1 MRVCHVKSAC
11 FDDPNLVSTA
21 GLVPVMALAQRAG
34 LAGLVAEHVSVPGS
48 AGAHA
53 PGKVAAVV
61 AGMVAGADSFEDLT
75 VLRHGAMGRLL
86 AGAPAPTT
94 LGTHLRAYAFGHVR
108 QLDAVASRVLANL
121 AAMTPV
127 LDGVE
132 PVAWIDVDDTIKAM
146 HGYAQQGVAY
156 GYCKVK
162 GLNAQLAVLSTPLA
176 APVIAGVRLR
186 KGNVASA
193 HGAPR
198 LIADAVATARRCGA
212 GRMVTV
218 RADSA
223 YYQRPVVAAA
233 RAAGARFSITA
244 RSNPQITKAIA
255 SIDPQAWTAIKYPHA
270 VFDELAGGWV
280 SDAAVA
286 EVPAFTAFTSR
297 PKAQQV
303 TARLIVRRVKRLN
316 PAAGAGQGE
325 LFDTYRYHA
334 VFTDSAETMLDA
346 EAHHRDHAIVEQVIA
361 DLKNGP
367 LAHLPSGVFTANA
380 AWTTLAT
387 IAFNLTRAAA
397 TLAGRAHARATT
409 ATIRRRLIHVAARV
423 VTSARRL
430 HLHLPQT
437 WPWAAGFTALFEAT
451 CGPPPAA
458 ST

>member
-1 MRVCHVKSAC
+1 MKSAH

-34 LAGLVAEHVSVPGS
+34 LGALVDEHVSVPGP

-53 PGKVAAVV
+53 GAKIGAVV
-61 AGMVAGADSFEDLT
+61 AGMVVGADSFEDLA
-75 VLRHGAMGRLL
+75 VLRHGAMPRLL

-94 LGTHLRAYAFGHVR
+94 LGTHLRAYRFGHVR
-108 QLDAVASRVLANL
+108 QLDAVATKVLAAL
-121 AAMTPV
+121 ARSTPV
-127 LDGVE
+127 LAGVGQ
-132 PVAWIDVDDTIKAM
+132 VAWIDVDDTIKAM

-156 GYCKVK
+156 GYSGVK

-176 APVIAGVRLR
+176 APVVAGVRLR

-193 HGAPR
+193 HGAPK

-212 GRMVTV
+212 GELVTV

-244 RSNPQITKAIA
+244 RTNPQVTKAIA
-255 SIDPQAWTAIKYPHA
+255 SIGETAWTPIKYPKA

-286 EVPAFTAFTSR
+286 EVPVFTAFTSR

-316 PAAGAGQGE
+316 PAAPTGQGE
-325 LFDTYRYHA
+325 LFDTFRYHA
-334 VFTDSAETMLDA
+334 IFTDSAETMLDA

-397 TLAGRAHARATT
+397 TLAGVGLAKATT

-423 VTSARRL
+423 VSTARRL
-430 HLHLPQT
+430 HLHLPAT
-437 WPWAAGFTALFEAT
+437 WPWAAAFNNLFEAT
-451 CGPPPAA
+451 CGPPPTP

>member
-1 MRVCHVKSAC
+1 MKSAR

-34 LAGLVAEHVSVPGS
+34 LGALVEAHVSVPGP

-53 PGKVAAVV
+53 PAKVAAVV
-61 AGMVAGADSFEDLT
+61 AGMVAGADSIEDLA
-75 VLRHGAMGRLL
+75 VLRHGAMRRLL
-86 AGAPAPTT
+86 AGTPAPTT
-94 LGTHLRAYAFGHVR
+94 LGTHLRAYRFGHVR
-108 QLDAVASRVLANL
+108 QLDAVATRVLAAL
-121 AAMTPV
+121 ARSTPV
-127 LDGVE
+127 LAGVGQ
-132 PVAWIDVDDTIKAM
+132 VAWIDVDDTIKAM

-156 GYCKVK
+156 GYSKVK
-162 GLNAQLAVLSTPLA
+162 GLNAQLAVLSTPIS
-176 APVIAGVRLR
+176 APVVAGARLR

-193 HGAPR
+193 HGAPK

-212 GRMVTV
+212 AGLVTV

-223 YYQRPVVAAA
+223 YYQRPVVAAV

-244 RSNPQITKAIA
+244 RTNPQITKAITG
-255 SIDPQAWTAIKYPHA
+255 IDADAWTPIKYPKA
-270 VFDELAGGWV
+270 VFDAHAGGWV

-286 EVPAFTAFTSR
+286 EVPVFTAFTSR

-316 PAAGAGQGE
+316 PAAPTGQGE

-334 VFTDSAETMLDA
+334 VFTDSAETMLQA
-346 EAHHRDHAIVEQVIA
+346 EAHHRDHAIVEHVIA

-380 AWTTLAT
+380 AWTTLAA

-397 TLAGRAHARATT
+397 TLTGVGMAKATT

-423 VTSARRL
+423 VTTARRL
-430 HLHLPQT
+430 HLHLPAT
-437 WPWAAGFTALFEAT
+437 WPWAAAFTILFEAT
-451 CGPPPAA
+451 CGPPRPA
-458 ST
+458 SP

>member
-1 MRVCHVKSAC
+1 VKSAH

-34 LAGLVAEHVSVPGS
+34 LAGLVDEHVSVPGP

-53 PGKVAAVV
+53 GAKIGAVV
-61 AGMVAGADSFEDLT
+61 AGMVVGADSFEDLA
-75 VLRHGAMGRLL
+75 VLRHGAMPRLL

-94 LGTHLRAYAFGHVR
+94 LGTHLRAYRFGHVR
-108 QLDAVASRVLANL
+108 QLDAVATKVLAAL
-121 AAMTPV
+121 ARSTPV
-127 LDGVE
+127 LAGVGQ
-132 PVAWIDVDDTIKAM
+132 VAWIDVDDTIKAM

-156 GYCKVK
+156 GYSGVK

-176 APVIAGVRLR
+176 APVVAGVRLR

-193 HGAPR
+193 HGAPK

-212 GRMVTV
+212 GELVTV

-244 RSNPQITKAIA
+244 RTNPQVTKAIA
-255 SIDPQAWTAIKYPHA
+255 SIGETAWTPIKYPKA

-286 EVPAFTAFTSR
+286 EVPVFTAFTSR

-303 TARLIVRRVKRLN
+303 SARLIVRRVKRLN
-316 PAAGAGQGE
+316 PAAGAGQDE
-325 LFDTYRYHA
+325 LFDTFRYHA
-334 VFTDSAETMLDA
+334 IFTDSAETMLDA

-397 TLAGRAHARATT
+397 TLAGVGLAKATT

-423 VTSARRL
+423 VSTARRL
-430 HLHLPQT
+430 HLHLPAT
-437 WPWAAGFTALFEAT
+437 WPWAAAFNNLFEAT
-451 CGPPPAA
+451 CGPPPTP

>member
-1 MRVCHVKSAC
+1 MRVCHVKSAY

-34 LAGLVAEHVSVPGS
+34 LAGLVEAHVSVPGP

-53 PGKVAAVV
+53 PAKIAAVV
-61 AGMVAGADSFEDLT
+61 AGMVAGADSFEDLA
-75 VLRHGAMGRLL
+75 VVRHGAMDRLL
-86 AGAPAPTT
+86 PGAPAPTT

-108 QLDAVASRVLANL
+108 RLDAVATRVLAAL
-121 AAMTPV
+121 ARSTPV
-127 LDGVE
+127 LAGVGQ
-132 PVAWIDVDDTIKAM
+132 VAWIDVDDTIKAM

-156 GYCKVK
+156 GYSKVK
-162 GLNAQLAVLSTPLA
+162 GLNAQLAVLSTPIS

-193 HGAPR
+193 HGAPK
-198 LIADAVATARRCGA
+198 LIADVVATARRCGA
-212 GRMVTV
+212 AGLVTV

-233 RAAGARFSITA
+233 RAAGARISITA
-244 RSNPQITKAIA
+244 RTNPQITKAITG
-255 SIDPQAWTAIKYPHA
+255 IDADAWTAIKYPKA
-270 VFDELAGGWV
+270 IFDSLAGGWV
-280 SDAAVA
+280 CDAAVA
-286 EVPAFTAFTSR
+286 EVAFTAFTSR
-297 PKAQQV
+297 PKAEQV
-303 TARLIVRRVKRLN
+303 SARLIVRRVKRLN

-325 LFDTYRYHA
+325 LFDTFRYHA
-334 VFTDSAETMLDA
+334 IFTDSAETMLDA

-367 LAHLPSGVFTANA
+367 LAHLPSGRFTANA

-397 TLAGRAHARATT
+397 TLAGVALAKATT
-409 ATIRRRLIHVAARV
+409 ATIRRHLIHVAARV
-423 VTSARRL
+423 ACTARHL
-430 HLHLPQT
+430 HLHLPAT
-437 WPWAAGFTALFEAT
+437 WPWAAAFTNLFEAT

>member
-1 MRVCHVKSAC
+1 VKSAR

-34 LAGLVAEHVSVPGS
+34 LGALVEAHVSVPGP

-53 PGKVAAVV
+53 PAKVAAVV
-61 AGMVAGADSFEDLT
+61 AGMVAGADSIEDLA
-75 VLRHGAMGRLL
+75 VLRHGAMRRLL
-86 AGAPAPTT
+86 AGTPAPTT
-94 LGTHLRAYAFGHVR
+94 LGTHLRAYRFGHVR
-108 QLDAVASRVLANL
+108 QLDAVATRVLAAL
-121 AAMTPV
+121 ARSTPV
-127 LDGVE
+127 LAGVGQ
-132 PVAWIDVDDTIKAM
+132 VAWIDVDDTIKAM

-156 GYCKVK
+156 GYSKVK
-162 GLNAQLAVLSTPLA
+162 GLNAQLAVLSTPIS
-176 APVIAGVRLR
+176 APVVAGARLR

-193 HGAPR
+193 HGAPK

-212 GRMVTV
+212 AGLVTV

-223 YYQRPVVAAA
+223 YYQRPVVAAV

-244 RSNPQITKAIA
+244 RTNPQITKAITG
-255 SIDPQAWTAIKYPHA
+255 IDADAWTPIKYPKA
-270 VFDELAGGWV
+270 VFDALAGGWV

-286 EVPAFTAFTSR
+286 EVPVFTAFTSR

-316 PAAGAGQGE
+316 PAAPTGQGE

-334 VFTDSAETMLDA
+334 VFTDSAETMLQA
-346 EAHHRDHAIVEQVIA
+346 EAHHRDHAIVEHVIA

-380 AWTTLAT
+380 AWTTLAA

-397 TLAGRAHARATT
+397 TLTGVGMAKATT

-423 VTSARRL
+423 VTTARRL
-430 HLHLPQT
+430 HLHLPAT
-437 WPWAAGFTALFEAT
+437 WPWAAAFTILFEAT
-451 CGPPPAA
+451 CGPPRPA
-458 ST
+458 SP

>member
-1 MRVCHVKSAC
+1 VKSAV

-21 GLVPVMALAQRAG
+21 GLVLVMALAQRAG
-34 LAGLVAEHVSVPGS
+34 LAGLVEAHVSVPGP

-53 PGKVAAVV
+53 GVKVAAVV
-61 AGMVAGADSFEDLT
+61 AGMVAGADSFEDLA

-86 AGAPAPTT
+86 VGAPAPTT
-94 LGTHLRAYAFGHVR
+94 LGTHLRAYRFGHVR
-108 QLDAVASRVLANL
+108 QLDAVATRVLAAL
-121 AAMTPV
+121 ATCTPV
-127 LDGVE
+127 LTGIE
-132 PVAWIDVDDTIKAM
+132 QVAWIDVDDTIKQM

-156 GYCKVK
+156 GYSKVK

-176 APVIAGVRLR
+176 APVVAGVRLR

-193 HGAPR
+193 HGAPK

-212 GRMVTV
+212 AGVVTV

-223 YYQRPVVAAA
+223 YYQHKVVAAA

-244 RSNPQITKAIA
+244 RTNPQITKAITGIGD
-255 SIDPQAWTAIKYPHA
+255 SAWTAIKYPQA
-270 VFDELAGGWV
+270 IFDELAGGWI

-286 EVPAFTAFTSR
+286 EVAFTAFTSR

-303 TARLIVRRVKRLN
+303 AARLIVRRVKRLN
-316 PAAGAGQGE
+316 PAAGAGQGQ

-380 AWTTLAT
+380 AWTVAAT
-387 IAFNLTRAAA
+387 IAFNLTCAAA
-397 TLAGRAHARATT
+397 TLAGPTHARATT

-423 VTSARRL
+423 VTTARRL
-430 HLHLPQT
+430 HLHLPAT
-437 WPWAAGFTALFEAT
+437 WPWAAAFTTLFEGT
-451 CGPPPAA
+451 CGPPPAP

>member
-1 MRVCHVKSAC
+1 VKSAC
-11 FDDPNLVSTA
+11 FDDPTLVSTA

-34 LAGLVAEHVSVPGS
+34 LAGLVEAHVSVPGP

-53 PGKVAAVV
+53 GAKIGAVV
-61 AGMVAGADSFEDLT
+61 AGMVAGADSFEDLA
-75 VLRHGAMGRLL
+75 VLRHGAMGRLVP
-86 AGAPAPTT
+86 GAPAPTT

-108 QLDAVASRVLANL
+108 QLDAVAARVLAAL
-121 AAMTPV
+121 AASTPV
-127 LDGVE
+127 LAGVGQ
-132 PVAWIDVDDTIKAM
+132 VAWVDVDDTIKAM

-156 GYCKVK
+156 GYSKVK
-162 GLNAQLAVLSTPLA
+162 GLNAQLAVLSTPIS
-176 APVIAGVRLR
+176 APVVAGVRLR

-212 GRMVTV
+212 GQLVTV

-223 YYQRPVVAAA
+223 YYQRSVVAAA

-255 SIDPQAWTAIKYPHA
+255 SIDPDAWTPIKYPKA
-270 VFDELAGGWV
+270 VFDAQAGGWV

-286 EVPAFTAFTSR
+286 EVAFTAFTSR
-297 PKAQQV
+297 PQAQQV
-303 TARLIVRRVKRLN
+303 SARLIVRRVNRLN
-316 PAAGAGQGE
+316 PAAPTGQGE
-325 LFDTYRYHA
+325 LFDTFRYHA
-334 VFTDSAETMLDA
+334 VFTDSAEAMLQA

-380 AWTTLAT
+380 AWTVAAT

-397 TLAGRAHARATT
+397 SLAGAGLAKATT
-409 ATIRRRLIHVAARV
+409 ATIRRRLIHVAARL
-423 VTSARRL
+423 VTTARRL
-430 HLHLPQT
+430 HLHLPAT
-437 WPWAAGFTALFEAT
+437 WPWAAAFTTLFEAT
-451 CGPPPAA
+451 CGPPPAP

>member
-1 MRVCHVKSAC
+1 VKSAH

-34 LAGLVAEHVSVPGS
+34 LAGLVAEHVSVPGT
-48 AGAHA
+48 AGANA

-61 AGMVAGADSFEDLT
+61 AGMVAGADSFEDLA
-75 VLRHGAMGRLL
+75 VLRHGALGRLL

-108 QLDAVASRVLANL
+108 QLDAVASRLLTSLAWS
-121 AAMTPV
+121 TPV
-127 LDGVE
+127 LAGVDQ
-132 PVAWIDVDDTIKAM
+132 VAWIDVDDTIKAM

-156 GYCKVK
+156 GYSGVK

-176 APVIAGVRLR
+176 APVIASVRLR

-193 HGAPR
+193 HGAPK

-212 GRMVTV
+212 AGMVTV

-244 RSNPQITKAIA
+244 RSNPQITQAITA
-255 SIDPQAWTAIKYPHA
+255 IGEAAWTAIKYPQA
-270 VFDELAGGWV
+270 VFDSLAGGWV

-286 EVPAFTAFTSR
+286 EVSAFTAFTSR
-297 PKAQQV
+297 PKAEQV

-334 VFTDSAETMLDA
+334 VFTDSLETMLDA

-430 HLHLPQT
+430 HLHLPVT
-437 WPWAAGFTALFEAT
+437 WPWAAAFTNLFEAT
-451 CGPPPAA
+451 CGPPPAP

>member
-1 MRVCHVKSAC
+1 MKSAR
-11 FDDPNLVSTA
+11 FDDPNLVSSA

-34 LAGLVAEHVSVPGS
+34 LADLVAEHVSVPGS

-61 AGMVAGADSFEDLT
+61 AGMVTGADSLQDLA
-75 VLRHGAMGRLL
+75 VLRHGAMPRVL

-94 LGTHLRAYAFGHVR
+94 LGTHLRSYAFGHVR
-108 QLDAVASRVLANL
+108 QLDAVAARLLANL

-127 LDGVE
+127 LAGVAQ
-132 PVAWIDVDDTIKAM
+132 VAWIDVDDTVKAM
-146 HGYAQQGVAY
+146 HGYRQQGVAY
-156 GYCKVK
+156 GYSGVK

-212 GRMVTV
+212 AGLVTL

-223 YYQRPVVAAA
+223 YYQRPVVAAV

-244 RSNPQITKAIA
+244 RSNPLITKAIA
-255 SIDPQAWTAIKYPHA
+255 SIDPDAWTAIKYPQA
-270 VFDELAGGWV
+270 VFDALAGGWV

-286 EVPAFTAFTSR
+286 EVPFTAFTSR
-297 PKAQQV
+297 PQGQQI
-303 TARLIVRRVKRLN
+303 TARLIVRRVRRLN

-334 VFTDSAETMLDA
+334 IFTDSPEPMLDA

-361 DLKNGP
+361 DLKGGP

-380 AWTTLAT
+380 AWAVAAT

-397 TLAGRAHARATT
+397 SIAGAGLAKATT

-423 VTSARRL
+423 VTTARRL
-430 HLHLPQT
+430 HLHLPAT
-437 WPWAAGFTALFEAT
+437 WPWAAAFTTLFQAT
-451 CGPPPAA
+451 CGPTPAPP
-458 ST
+458 T

>member
-1 MRVCHVKSAC
+1 VKSAC
-11 FDDPNLVSTA
+11 FDDPTLVSTA

-34 LAGLVAEHVSVPGS
+34 LAGLVEAHVSVPGP

-53 PGKVAAVV
+53 GAKIGAVV
-61 AGMVAGADSFEDLT
+61 AGMVAGADSFEDLA
-75 VLRHGAMGRLL
+75 VLRHGAMGRLVP
-86 AGAPAPTT
+86 GAPAPTT

-108 QLDAVASRVLANL
+108 QLDAVAARVLAAL
-121 AAMTPV
+121 AASTPV
-127 LDGVE
+127 LAGVGQ
-132 PVAWIDVDDTIKAM
+132 VAWVDVDDTIKAM

-156 GYCKVK
+156 GYSKVK
-162 GLNAQLAVLSTPLA
+162 GLNAQLAVLSTPIS
-176 APVIAGVRLR
+176 APVVAGVRLR

-212 GRMVTV
+212 GQLVTV

-255 SIDPQAWTAIKYPHA
+255 SIDPDAWTPIKYPKA
-270 VFDELAGGWV
+270 VFDAQAGGWV

-286 EVPAFTAFTSR
+286 EVAFTAFTSR
-297 PKAQQV
+297 PQAQQV
-303 TARLIVRRVKRLN
+303 SARLIVRRVKRLN
-316 PAAGAGQGE
+316 PAAPTGQGE
-325 LFDTYRYHA
+325 LFDTFRYHA
-334 VFTDSAETMLDA
+334 VFTDSAEAMLQA

-380 AWTTLAT
+380 AWTVAAT

-397 TLAGRAHARATT
+397 SLAGAGLAKATT
-409 ATIRRRLIHVAARV
+409 ATIRRRLIHVAARL
-423 VTSARRL
+423 VTTARRL
-430 HLHLPQT
+430 HLHLPAT
-437 WPWAAGFTALFEAT
+437 WP
-451 CGPPPAA
+451 
-458 ST
+458 

>member
-1 MRVCHVKSAC
+1 MKSAR
-11 FDDPNLVSTA
+11 FDDSSLVSTA

-34 LAGLVAEHVSVPGS
+34 LAGLVEAHVSVPGP

-53 PGKVAAVV
+53 GAKVAAVV
-61 AGMVAGADSFEDLT
+61 AGMVAGADSFEDLA

-86 AGAPAPTT
+86 AEAPAPTT
-94 LGTHLRAYAFGHVR
+94 LGTHLRAYRFGHVR
-108 QLDAVASRVLANL
+108 QLDAVATRVLAAL
-121 AAMTPV
+121 ATCTPV
-127 LDGVE
+127 LTGIE
-132 PVAWIDVDDTIKAM
+132 QVAWIDVDDTIKQM
-146 HGYAQQGVAY
+146 HGYHQQGVAY
-156 GYCKVK
+156 GYSKVK

-176 APVIAGVRLR
+176 APVVAGVRLR

-193 HGAPR
+193 HGAPK

-212 GRMVTV
+212 AGVVTV

-223 YYQRPVVAAA
+223 YYQHKVVAAA

-244 RSNPQITKAIA
+244 RTNPQITKAITGIGD
-255 SIDPQAWTAIKYPHA
+255 SAWTAIKYPKA
-270 VFDELAGGWV
+270 VFDELAGGWI

-286 EVPAFTAFTSR
+286 EVAFTAFTSR

-303 TARLIVRRVKRLN
+303 AARLIVRRVKRLN
-316 PAAGAGQGE
+316 PAAGAGQGQ

-334 VFTDSAETMLDA
+334 VFTDSAETMLEA

-380 AWTTLAT
+380 AWTVAAT

-397 TLAGRAHARATT
+397 TLAGPTHARATT
-409 ATIRRRLIHVAARV
+409 ATIRRRLIQVAARV
-423 VTSARRL
+423 VTTARRL
-430 HLHLPQT
+430 HLHLPAT
-437 WPWAAGFTALFEAT
+437 WPWAAAFTTLFEAT
-451 CGPPPAA
+451 CGPPPAP

>member
-1 MRVCHVKSAC
+1 MKSAS

-21 GLVPVMALAQRAG
+21 GLVPVMALAERAG
-34 LAGLVAEHVSVPGS
+34 LGALADGFLSVPGS
-48 AGAHA
+48 AGANG

-61 AGMVAGADSFEDLT
+61 AGMVAGADSFEDLA
-75 VLRHGAMGRLL
+75 VLRHGAMPRLL

-108 QLDAVASRVLANL
+108 QLDAVAARLLANL

-127 LDGVE
+127 LAGVGQ
-132 PVAWIDVDDTIKAM
+132 VAWIDVDDTIKAM
-146 HGYAQQGVAY
+146 HGYHQQGVAY
-156 GYCKVK
+156 GYSKVK
-162 GLNAQLAVLSTPLA
+162 GLNAQLAVLSTPIS

-198 LIADAVATARRCGA
+198 LIADAVATAHRCGA
-212 GRMVTV
+212 GQLVTV

-244 RSNPQITKAIA
+244 RANPQVTKAIA
-255 SIDPQAWTAIKYPHA
+255 SIDPDAWTAIKYPKA
-270 VFDELAGGWV
+270 VFDEAAGGWV

-297 PKAQQV
+297 PKAEQV

-316 PAAGAGQGE
+316 PAIAAGQGE

-361 DLKNGP
+361 EVKNGP
-367 LAHLPSGVFTANA
+367 LAHLPSGKFTANA

-397 TLAGRAHARATT
+397 SIAGVGLAKATT

-423 VTSARRL
+423 VTTARRL
-430 HLHLPQT
+430 HLHLPAT
-437 WPWAAGFTALFEAT
+437 WPWAAAFTNLFEAT
-451 CGPPPAA
+451 CGPPPPA